1 MSLNFLLIVYWNS
14 YDFFSKKTHAISQ
27 RKILGFFIC
36 SVSGL
41 IILFKSALALS
52 YFIDPKNTF
61 LNNPFIIKEFLANIY
76 QENSNG
82 PSINL
87 EDSSN
92 FTSTSYIILE
102 TLLDLLIFTNS
113 VFTLFIYNICND
125 KSKFYNHE
133 IEENKEIQKNNLSN
147 LEMQNIF
154 FTQEIYS
161 EYKFLKVEKTYFY
174 ILQFC
179 LISFVIIFNVS
190 IANLQ
195 NFLIFS
201 CMIIFAV
208 FQSYKYLDIFNKVFS
223 FFGFA
228 ALGLHYIKNVPELKN
243 NRYDNI
249 IGVANFNS
257 NYSIVFFSF
266 FYISFMNSCN
276 VQKYSLTESEI
287 KIIKT
292 HPDHQSLKEE
302 FNNKNFLGMKFSRNL
317 KKYTLN
323 ISSICYNVILLF
335 WILFHVC
342 ILMFF
347 NFLFLFFGLNK
358 KKDSVEY
365 KKWFLIPSF
374 ILSLLF
380 TTLQYVFNMS
390 GVFMFNNIKFFK
402 WLEIIGVYKYY
413 KAKVSSDYS
422 NLKTLDQSN
431 EEKIKGMLT
440 DVILLLLI
448 MIFACALMTEKK
460 HRRENMN
467 TNENNRQIN
476 ENVRSSGFENIINY
490 IVEKSF
496 IICPLVIFAC
506 SIVKFDLLHC
516 VYFTFF
522 VVLIFVKESSFKKV
536 WDFALLINSFI
547 IIILLY
553 FWNILAVNFLGL
565 EKETNPLN
573 QDVFTYLGL
582 KINKNSIFFLD
593 YWEHICLYLF
603 GFIHNYLTSLYKE
616 KVELDNLFKFPE
628 WSRMISFVFSILL
641 MVLLATV
648 KPLSFQ
654 GLLLLSFCLIYLCA
668 QLFILSEGKHKIIKI
683 FIEILLLL
691 SVALVI
697 MKYSINFSFFVN
709 YLKNNLN
716 LDDDITRAFNYRR
729 EEMVNSPMNVR
740 EGDNFS
746 SESDEARL
754 KYFSLQDFGLDAM
767 NLNLKLMINAII
779 IILAKI
785 LSAYEIYNKNENS
798 QSQGYNNL
806 SQENSGTEQNNN
818 NTSILQGNNH
828 FLRNLNFSINSS
840 QIQFDVIFTYIKVFI
855 YQVIYLHSTKLM
867 FLLGVFI
874 CVHLESMI
882 GVIIFGVLLSS
893 LFLELRTGWKYS
905 FFPLVL
911 LSIIVMCFIYV
922 CNLNA
927 FLKWMTK
934 DYEWFGLY
942 NPRSDGYIL
951 YDLTPY
957 LVILF
962 SAFITRISS
971 GFSLYYKEESPNNMN
986 LKQENDVQ
994 ENSDKKFSEE
1004 NLSESKNLGSLILE
1018 DNSESEKNKSGGD
1031 EKNKYLKEGDC
1042 DYPFSHNEKIK
1053 EKEREKEKL
1062 SYSIDITQ
1070 NSYLNMNCSTLSAIV
1085 IHKSEEEAINSL
1097 SLIWSNF
1104 DYFWYLYGFYIVLIT
1119 IMLVAFIKV
1128 NVLSLIFM
1136 TFVGFQSF
1144 GIYLRTEYLT
1154 EKEEQNSRNL
1164 RRIKSTWII
1173 FATFLA
1179 IFTFLQYINF
1189 MWFPPS
1195 WKITKPWEHLSF
1207 FCSKEGKTIYS
1218 PKTHFKNQSDYEYCV
1233 ADWKAWLNIDNYS
1246 TKDIF
1251 YNFICLFLLLIS
1263 HKYFTTREIFKRER
1277 FDDRNVI
1284 DFTITENRKD
1294 FYATIRYFLFIYL
1307 KSFILFYIIIISI
1320 IYSYRYTNL
1329 IYGGFMFISFYLL
1342 FKDTALVKQKNDLW
1356 KYVQYYNYLVL
1367 VFFMLFQTPFLPCP
1381 VNRDGRSYI
1390 GLEECVEEENRL
1402 YQSYLLYEYPKNK
1415 VDALYMVM
1423 VQTIGVLKL
1432 DFKLLIVGN
1441 LSLFMIYI
1449 VALIQQIIFE
1459 HPYQSI
1465 VDKYYYREKQIN
1477 CKSRAFKIVQ
1487 DSHLNIHTEYRQLFT
1502 FMEIL
1507 KGKLERLGKKII
1519 TYGDLWTPS
1528 FGIKN
1533 YYKQGNIYAEERE
1546 KLKKDSYLYTYN
1558 STSNPSPLHKD
1569 ENNLFKDEI
1578 EVMVDELF
1586 SNDKNLAGLLDY
1598 KLVKETVEKIR
1609 KEKVKEFL
1617 LKLKEKSECQN
1628 HEDNNELQQNKIE
1641 ESNNKNFNDLHEQK
1655 NYLSSQ
1661 NNFMKKNEE
1670 INLFN
1675 PQPLADAEKEENEK
1689 KLKNEILDELIYE
1702 LKNLFAEQYV
1712 KDKLH
1717 LYMHKD
1723 HGLHIA
1729 REIFQKM
1736 VVDETQNPLIISSTK
1751 KDIELLKKLFVQNGV
1766 SANWTSIKK
1775 SVQDEANIH
1784 EKNGELK
1791 PSDEKSEVETNL
1803 LVVDKMVEKLE
1814 KENNENC
1821 KIENIPENNELKNDI
1836 VTPII
1841 STPLANQKETFISQ
1855 NTFERDINTGNNNT
1869 YRGKEPQIY
1878 MHTDPQYHAYIKR
1891 LSFKSKNAL
1900 ENSDDFSYY
1909 RWLKKQLWR
1918 SIDKNLLID
1927 LTSSRKTKV
1936 TNILELLIFSFY
1948 TNIELFIVIAF
1959 IINHCIDASIMSMV
1973 YPISYFGYGLV
1984 EYPFTNK
1991 YYWKIMI
1998 VYSLITITIKLVYQ
2012 FPFFCGYPF
2021 LAVFNIFQDN
2031 YCEYV
2036 PLSDQEISE
2045 GFEFIIGLRKYN
2057 GEYSYPKNAGLLSG
2071 ILWDIIILCLLLV
2084 MRSLLKS
2091 KGIWNFVNINSEF
2104 SKVPAFEAN
2113 KINSN
2118 TNENTS
2124 GVLQSHT
2131 ENQNN
2136 SQPQAKTN
2144 SFENMIKTF
2153 LARLVPELF
2162 PKDNT
2167 IIYKPGVDYYPLSF
2181 ATLLVILIYT
2191 LFFFGSL
2198 TGKSS
2203 QGIQDALD
2211 KQQFSKDLVWTVI
2224 ILITI
2229 IVIDRIIYKLRS
2241 INNEFI
2247 FEKFKKI
2254 EEIQMKEV
2262 MQYGVI
2268 KNDQKVEHINEKGNI
2283 KDVNVN
2289 CNVSSNSNDRN
2300 LSFTEH
2306 SGHFIERERERER
2319 EISILN
2325 INNPSN
2331 VPNQEVLPVNTQ
2343 NNPNFNQI
2351 HNADLKDHIETS
2363 NMALMI
2369 KLGMHYTLLIF
2380 AHILIFFIIPLSTR
2394 ISFFNNTSLI
2404 VLYLICCIYFYLSS
2418 KQIKYGF
2425 PLATKGQY
2433 FADSTQRSNRI
2444 LFKVYRNVPF
2454 LYELRA
2460 ILDWTITKTS
2470 LDLFQFFK
2478 MECAYAN
2485 LYEVKCDMDL
2495 RKMRKNGEDRWWFE
2509 KVSWGLCSFLF
2520 LMFILILPMILFSS
2534 FNPNLVENKVLG
2546 GNFKITLEL
2555 KSPEYPFVTT
2565 YNLNLFDV
2573 NTLKI
2578 NSLKEPE
2585 HYDYIKTYLLSQID
2599 DLEERKIQ
2607 KVKVVNYSQLDW
2619 ILSPPAINHLL
2630 KHLEKKTDCFINI
2643 EWEFRREYPMN
2654 NKGILG
2660 VRSIKLN
2667 REQIATLRNIIFALK
2682 NHQKPEKFSL
2692 EIKDAFPKVIRLSNR
2707 QWKYLKFDPK
2717 HKTPHKENT
2726 DLQIQLVK
2734 ENERDIYWR
2743 IHQLDIRD
2751 IKNCKEIYLK
2761 KIFLILF
2768 KFHIIF

>member
-1 MSLNFLLIVYWNS
+1 LNLFFKILYNKSSLIYGLLVYWTS
-14 YDFFSKKTHAISQ
+14 YDFFSKKPSAISQ
-27 RKILGFFIC
+27 RKILGFYLC

-41 IILFKSALALS
+41 IILFKSALAVS
-52 YFIDPKNTF
+52 FFIDPKNTF
-61 LNNPFIIKEFLANIY
+61 LNNQFITKEFLANNY
-76 QENSNG
+76 QENSGNNTN
-82 PSINL
+82 PL
-87 EDSSN
+87 DDSSN
-92 FTSTSYIILE
+92 FTSTTYILLE
-102 TLLDLLIFTNS
+102 TILDLLIFVNS
-113 VFTLFIYNICND
+113 IFTLFIYNTCNSES
-125 KSKFYNHE
+125 KSSNHE
-133 IEENKEIQKNNLSN
+133 NNLSN
-147 LEMQNIF
+147 LEMQNILL
-154 FTQEIYS
+154 TQKIYTD
-161 EYKFLKVEKTYFY
+161 YKFLKIEKTYFY

-228 ALGLHYIKNVPELKN
+228 ALALHYIKNVPELKN

-257 NYSIVFFSF
+257 NYSIVFFTF
-266 FYISFMNSCN
+266 FYISYMNSCN
-276 VQKYSLTESEI
+276 MQKYSLNETEI

-292 HPDHQSLKEE
+292 HPDHQTLKEE
-302 FNNKNFLGMKFSRNL
+302 FNNKNFIGMKFFRNL

-358 KKDSVEY
+358 KKDSLDY

-390 GVFMFNNIKFFK
+390 GVFMFNNIKVFK

-460 HRRENMN
+460 ERKENFSENVSQSQRSIGLESNNNNNNMN
-467 TNENNRQIN
+467 SNQNISQNQN
-476 ENVRSSGFENIINY
+476 QNSSDFIINY

-496 IICPLVIFAC
+496 IICLLVLFAC

-522 VVLIFVKESSFKKV
+522 VILTFVKESSFKKV

-565 EKETNPLN
+565 EKETNPMN

-603 GFIHNYLTSLYKE
+603 GFIHNYITSLYKE

-628 WSRMISFVFSILL
+628 WSRMISFVLSILL
-641 MVLLATV
+641 MVLLATI

-654 GLLLLSFCLIYLCA
+654 GLLLLSFCLIFFCA
-668 QLFILSEGKHKIIKI
+668 QLFLLSEGKYKIIKI
-683 FIEILLLL
+683 FIKILLLL

-716 LDDDITRAFNYRR
+716 LDDDISRAFNYRR
-729 EEMVNSPMNVR
+729 EEMGNSLGNMNGNNYSR
-740 EGDNFS
+740 EDTLPND
-746 SESDEARL
+746 SDEARL

-767 NLNLKLMINAII
+767 NLTLKLMINAII
-779 IILAKI
+779 VILAKI
-785 LSAYEIYNKNENS
+785 LSAYEVYGKNENS
-798 QSQGYNNL
+798 QN
-806 SQENSGTEQNNN
+806 
-818 NTSILQGNNH
+818 QGNNNISH
-828 FLRNLNFSINSS
+828 DYSEANAHPQVNNNFLRNFNFSINDTHI
-840 QIQFDVIFTYIKVFI
+840 QIDVIFTYIKVFI

-867 FLLGVFI
+867 FLLSVFI

-942 NPRSDGYIL
+942 NPRTEGYIL

-971 GFSLYYKEESPNNMN
+971 GFSQYYKEENMN
-986 LKQENDVQ
+986 LRASNVIQEN
-994 ENSDKKFSEE
+994 NDKKLSEE
-1004 NLSESKNLGSLILE
+1004 NLSESKNLGSLIME
-1018 DNSESEKNKSGGD
+1018 DVSDKNNSSNSCD
-1031 EKNKYLKEGDC
+1031 EKNRLLRDS
-1042 DYPFSHNEKIK
+1042 DMPFSHNEKIK
-1053 EKEREKEKL
+1053 QINEKEKEKL
-1062 SYSIDITQ
+1062 SNSIDLTQ

-1097 SLIWSNF
+1097 STLWSNF

-1164 RRIKSTWII
+1164 RRIKSTWMV

-1179 IFTFLQYINF
+1179 VFTFLQYINF

-1218 PKTHFKNQSDYEYCV
+1218 PKTHFKNLSDFEYCV

-1277 FDDRNVI
+1277 YDESKVI

-1381 VNRDGRSYI
+1381 VNRDGRSFI

-1465 VDKYYYREKQIN
+1465 VDNYYYREKQIN

-1528 FGIKN
+1528 FGFKN
-1533 YYKQGNIYAEERE
+1533 YYRQGTKDSEERE
-1546 KLKKDSYLYTYN
+1546 KLKKDNYN
-1558 STSNPSPLHKD
+1558 SNSSRDKD

-1586 SNDKNLAGLLDY
+1586 SNDKHLAGLLDY
-1598 KLVKETVEKIR
+1598 KVVKQTVEKIR
-1609 KEKVKEFL
+1609 KEKVKQFL
-1617 LKLKEKSECQN
+1617 QKMKEKRECPDDNMNLSIKIDNLNNVKDMNDQN
-1628 HEDNNELQQNKIE
+1628 IL
-1641 ESNNKNFNDLHEQK
+1641 
-1655 NYLSSQ
+1655 SQ
-1661 NNFMKKNEE
+1661 NNFNNNEE

-1675 PQPLADAEKEENEK
+1675 NKPLTDAEKDESEK
-1689 KLKNEILDELIYE
+1689 KLKNEILEELIYE

-1736 VVDETQNPLIISSTK
+1736 VLEETQNPLIISSTK

-1766 SANWTSIKK
+1766 SG
-1775 SVQDEANIH
+1775 SVVRKPIQDRVNIH
-1784 EKNGELK
+1784 DGKSEFKLL
-1791 PSDEKSEVETNL
+1791 DEKSEVECNL
-1803 LVVDKMVEKLE
+1803 LDQKEKVENKE
-1814 KENNENC
+1814 KT
-1821 KIENIPENNELKNDI
+1821 ENIEKNEKSENEELKNEEI
-1836 VTPII
+1836 CNVENINIKETPI
-1841 STPLANQKETFISQ
+1841 TPRTPTANQRETFISQ
-1855 NTFERDINTGNNNT
+1855 NTFERDINNNT
-1869 YRGKEPQIY
+1869 YRNKEHQIY
-1878 MHTDPQYHAYIKR
+1878 LHTDPQYHAYIKR
-1891 LSFKSKNAL
+1891 LSFKPKNAPE
-1900 ENSDDFSYY
+1900 ENDFSYY
-1909 RWLKKQLWR
+1909 RWFKKQLWR
-1918 SIDKNLLID
+1918 SIDKVLLID

-1948 TNIELFIVIAF
+1948 TNIEFFIVIAF

-1998 VYSLITITIKLVYQ
+1998 VYSLITITLKLVYQ

-2021 LAVFNIFQDN
+2021 LAVFNIFEDN

-2036 PLSDQEISE
+2036 PLTDQEISE

-2113 KINSN
+2113 KINGNTN

-2124 GVLQSHT
+2124 GMVLTHT

-2136 SQPQAKTN
+2136 QNNSQLNNQSSNT
-2144 SFENMIKTF
+2144 FEQTIKTF

-2181 ATLLVILIYT
+2181 ATMLVILIYT

-2211 KQQFSKDLVWTVI
+2211 KQQFSKDLVWTVL

-2254 EEIQMKEV
+2254 EENQMKEV
-2262 MQYGVI
+2262 MRSGVI
-2268 KNDQKVEHINEKGNI
+2268 KKDQKVDLISEG
-2283 KDVNVN
+2283 
-2289 CNVSSNSNDRN
+2289 NVSCNNLSNSNDRN
-2300 LSFTEH
+2300 VSFPEH
-2306 SGHFIERERERER
+2306 SAHYIERERERER
-2319 EISILN
+2319 EREIN
-2325 INNPSN
+2325 IPNVQNGPN
-2331 VPNQEVLPVNTQ
+2331 VPVQETLPVNNPTQ
-2343 NNPNFNQI
+2343 SNQNPN
-2351 HNADLKDHIETS
+2351 AELKDHIETS

-2380 AHILIFFIIPLSTR
+2380 AHILIFFVIPLSTR

-2404 VLYLICCIYFYLSS
+2404 VLYLICCVYFYLSS

-2433 FADSTQRSNRI
+2433 FADSTQLSNRI

-2485 LYEVKCDMDL
+2485 LYEVKCDMDM
-2495 RKMRKNGEDRWWFE
+2495 RKMRRNGEDRWWFE

-2573 NTLKI
+2573 STLKI

-2654 NKGILG
+2654 NKGIMG
-2660 VRSIKLN
+2660 DRSIKLN

-2726 DLQIQLVK
+2726 DLQIQLIK
-2734 ENERDIYWR
+2734 ENERDIYWK
-2743 IHQLDIRD
+2743 IHQVDIRD
-2751 IKNCKEIYLK
+2751 TKNCK
-2761 KIFLILF
+2761 
-2768 KFHIIF
+2768 